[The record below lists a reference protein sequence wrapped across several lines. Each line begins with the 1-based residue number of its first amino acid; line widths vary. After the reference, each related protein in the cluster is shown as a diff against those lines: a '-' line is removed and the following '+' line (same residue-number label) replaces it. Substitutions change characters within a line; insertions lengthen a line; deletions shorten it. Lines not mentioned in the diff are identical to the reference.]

1 MEAKERLRNDILTAM
16 RVHIDA
22 NTLLILETVIV
33 QNLQGIEITKSET
46 SLATIDNT
54 NQYIKDLGCSQ
65 LMIWS

>member
-33 QNLQGIEITKSET
+33 QNLQGIEITPLFCNPK
-46 SLATIDNT
+46 INT
-54 NQYIKDLGCSQ
+54 
-65 LMIWS
+65 